1 MRKMSYNALA
11 FFFVSD
17 DLDHNTSF
25 VYELQRKTCN
35 YIKNKLPSVSK
46 VVMVVLDNINNSR
59 ISSIYVTFLSQDV
72 YCLSEYF

>member
-46 VVMVVLDNINNSR
+46 VK
-59 ISSIYVTFLSQDV
+59 
-72 YCLSEYF
+72 YFSDGCAG